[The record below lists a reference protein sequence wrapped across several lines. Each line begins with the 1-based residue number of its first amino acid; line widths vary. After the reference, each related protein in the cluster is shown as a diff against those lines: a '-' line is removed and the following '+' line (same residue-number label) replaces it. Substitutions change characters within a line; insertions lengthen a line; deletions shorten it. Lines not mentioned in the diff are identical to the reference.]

1 MQLRLVR
8 IRDDADKTEDKAE
21 VYEVESDDDQPVP
34 PSKARRV
41 QAASTSSTSP
51 PGRVPPWR
59 AHPPPPQVSPHI
71 GDEEAV
77 LTSHNMPNGLRTI
90 LPSGCIRRD
99 NDSIIIIMT

>member
-8 IRDDADKTEDKAE
+8 DDADKTDEDKAE

-51 PGRVPPWR
+51 PGCVPPWR

>member
-1 MQLRLVR
+1 MQLRLV
-8 IRDDADKTEDKAE
+8 RDDADKTEDEAE

-34 PSKARRV
+34 PSKARRG

-51 PGRVPPWR
+51 PGCVPPWR

-77 LTSHNMPNGLRTI
+77 LASRNMPNGLRTI